1 MPDTLAEIDFAKY
14 GRWLRRM
21 TGVEHRLAV
30 CDAQGALKW
39 HSDAAMPDW
48 IASLAGAGF
57 AWTCVGD
64 GMQRF
69 DGADGADGA
78 ILLYAPIDVRQIR
91 AGFVA
96 VRVER
101 DPGAEGSGSDS
112 AAIPA
117 WDALAEALED
127 VCASIADE
135 FKTKSELNDMAG
147 ELSDRYEELHLVYA
161 VDRQVRELTEG
172 SDIFEGLLQSWAE
185 HMDAD
190 VAAFVRP
197 RDNLCVS
204 ATNLSAPIHNL
215 DLVLVEMRG
224 DLYRFA
230 HSSRQPVVI
239 NEADDPRRA
248 YIFTDMPFKIL
259 CCPVFE
265 GKSVVAIMVLINHQD
280 KPDFRNSDRKL
291 GEVLANHL
299 SSLSRMHGMLL
310 ETSKFNE
317 QMAAALIEAVEA
329 KDPYTRGHSE
339 RVHHIAMEIGRAM
352 HLPPRELDNLF
363 WGSLLHDVGKIGIP
377 DAVLCKPGRL
387 SRDEFTFIM
396 VHPERSYEILR
407 HIDRLQGAV
416 PGARHHQEKYDG
428 TGYPHGLAGH
438 DIPQNARIIAVA
450 DTYDSIT
457 SSRAY
462 RAGRSH
468 EVALAEIARCAGSQ
482 LDPMI
487 IKVFQEVCAAE
498 PAWIAAYSIARD
510 SARDPGV
517 TVPG

>member
-1 MPDTLAEIDFAKY
+1 MHDSLADIDFSKY
-14 GRWLRRM
+14 RRWLQRVAGAEYPM
-21 TGVEHRLAV
+21 ALCGPDGAV
-30 CDAQGALKW
+30 LSGDDGM
-39 HSDAAMPDW
+39 AAW
-48 IASLAGAGF
+48 LAGLAAAGF
-57 AWTCVGD
+57 AWPAEGE
-64 GMQRF
+64 GMQRH
-69 DGADGADGA
+69 DADGAT
-78 ILLYAPIDVRQIR
+78 LLFAPVRGKR
-91 AGFVA
+91 ALAGFIA
-96 VRVER
+96 VRAAAM
-101 DPGAEGSGSDS
+101 PGQQA
-112 AAIPA
+112 PVA
-117 WDALAEALED
+117 WDVLAETLED
-127 VCASIADE
+127 VCAGIADE
-135 FKTKSELNDMAG
+135 CALKKELDTMAG
-147 ELSDRYEELHLVYA
+147 ELSERYEELHLVYA
-161 VDRQVRELTEG
+161 IDRQVREMSRG
-172 SDIFEGLLQSWAE
+172 ADIFQGLLKSWAD
-185 HMDAD
+185 HMNAD

-197 RDNLCVS
+197 GDGTCVS

-230 HSSRQPVVI
+230 HSSRQSMVI
-239 NEADDPRRA
+239 NEADDARRA

-265 GKSVVAIMVLINHQD
+265 EKSVVAILVLINHAA
-280 KPDFRNSDRKL
+280 KPDFSNSDRKL

-299 SSLSRMHGMLL
+299 SSLSRMHGMLT

-352 HLPPRELDNLF
+352 MLPPRELDNLF

-387 SRDEFTFIM
+387 TRDEFTFIM

-407 HIDRLQGAV
+407 HIDRLKGAV
-416 PGARHHQEKYDG
+416 PGARHHQEKFDG

-438 DIPQNARIIAVA
+438 DIPLAARIIAVA

-468 EVALAEIARCAGSQ
+468 EAAMTEIARCAGTQ
-482 LDPMI
+482 LDPSVI
-487 IKVFQEVCAAE
+487 ALFERVCLEE
-498 PAWIAAYSIARD
+498 PEWIARFSIQRD
-510 SARDPGV
+510 GV
-517 TVPG
+517 STTAAAPA

>member
-1 MPDTLAEIDFAKY
+1 MQPDILAGIDFSKHR
-14 GRWLRRM
+14 RWLHRV
-21 TGVEHRLAV
+21 TGIDYPLAL
-30 CDAQGALKW
+30 CDAAGAVLW
-39 HSDAAMPDW
+39 NDPADAGLPAWLAAVKAGGFHWPAGGEGMQRHDDNDGEFTLLFAPLRVQQALAGF
-48 IASLAGAGF
+48 IAIKVAAAGAG
-57 AWTCVGD
+57 
-64 GMQRF
+64 
-69 DGADGADGA
+69 
-78 ILLYAPIDVRQIR
+78 API
-91 AGFVA
+91 
-96 VRVER
+96 
-101 DPGAEGSGSDS
+101 S
-112 AAIPA
+112 
-117 WDALAEALED
+117 WDILAETLED
-127 VCASIADE
+127 LCAGIADE
-135 FKTKSELNDMAG
+135 CAMKSELNVMAT
-147 ELSDRYEELHLVYA
+147 ELSERYEELHLVYA
-161 VDRQVRELTEG
+161 IDRQVRDMG
-172 SDIFEGLLQSWAE
+172 KDADMFGGLLKSWAD

-197 RDNLCVS
+197 RDSLCVS

-230 HSSRQPVVI
+230 HSSRQSIVI
-239 NEADDPRRA
+239 NEADDARRA
-248 YIFTDMPFKIL
+248 YIFTDMPFRIL

-265 GKSVVAIMVLINHQD
+265 NKAVVAILVLINHAA
-280 KPDFRNSDRKL
+280 KPEFSNSDRKL

-299 SSLSRMHGMLL
+299 SSLSRMHGMLG

-352 HLPPRELDNLF
+352 LLPPRELDNLF

-387 SRDEFTFIM
+387 TRDEFTFIM

-407 HIDRLQGAV
+407 HIDRLKGAV

-428 TGYPHGLAGH
+428 TGYPHALAGQ

-468 EVALAEIARCAGSQ
+468 EAAMTEIARCAGTQ
-482 LDPMI
+482 LDPAI
-487 IKVFQEVCAAE
+487 IAVFVQVCVGEPDWIARFNIGRE
-498 PAWIAAYSIARD
+498 PACA
-510 SARDPGV
+510 
-517 TVPG
+517 

>member
-1 MPDTLAEIDFAKY
+1 MPHKLLPTLDYTRHA
-14 GRWLRRM
+14 RWLLRS
-21 TGVEHRLAV
+21 TGSEHALAV
-30 CDAQGALKW
+30 CDA
-39 HSDAAMPDW
+39 
-48 IASLAGAGF
+48 AGAPLWSAAGHADLAPWLARLSAGGF
-57 AWTCVGD
+57 AWPCNGD
-64 GMQRF
+64 GMQRH
-69 DGADGADGA
+69 DLAPTGDEAGAS
-78 ILLYAPIDVRQIR
+78 LLYLPIKAKGQLI
-91 AGFVA
+91 GYLA
-96 VRVER
+96 VRSQ
-101 DPGAEGSGSDS
+101 AGSDD
-112 AAIPA
+112 ALFA

-127 VCASIADE
+127 VAAAIGEECGVQG
-135 FKTKSELNDMAG
+135 ELDAMAG

-161 VDRQVRELTEG
+161 IDRQVQDMTTGE
-172 SDIFEGLLQSWAE
+172 DIFGSLLESWAE

-190 VAAFVRP
+190 VAAFIKP
-197 RDNLCVS
+197 GDNLCVS

-230 HSSRQPVVI
+230 HSSRQPIVM
-239 NEADDPRRA
+239 NAPDDPRRA

-259 CCPVFE
+259 CCPVFQD
-265 GKSVVAIMVLINHQD
+265 KSVVAILVLLNHAE
-280 KPDFRNSDRKL
+280 KEDFSNSDRKL

-299 SSLSRMHGMLL
+299 SSLSRMHGMLA
-310 ETSKFNE
+310 ETSKFNQ

-339 RVHHIAMEIGRAM
+339 RVHHIAMEIGRALR
-352 HLPPRELDNLF
+352 LPARELDNLF

-387 SRDEFTFIM
+387 TRDEFTFIM

-407 HIDRLQGAV
+407 HIDRLKGAV

-428 TGYPHGLAGH
+428 TGYPHGLAGN
-438 DIPQNARIIAVA
+438 DIPYNARIIAVA

-468 EVALAEIARCAGSQ
+468 EVAMAEIVRCAGTQ
-482 LDPMI
+482 LDPGVVA
-487 IKVFQEVCAAE
+487 VFETVCQAE
-498 PAWIAAYSIARD
+498 PGWIADFGIARD
-510 SARDPGV
+510 PVANPLAA
-517 TVPG
+517 

>member
-1 MPDTLAEIDFAKY
+1 MSDTLAEIDFAKY

-21 TGVEHRLAV
+21 TGVSYPLAV
-30 CDAQGALKW
+30 CDLAGQPLW
-39 HSDAAMPDW
+39 HSEAQLPDW
-48 IASLAGAGF
+48 LAALNAGGF
-57 AWTCVGD
+57 SWPCTGD
-64 GMQRF
+64 GMQRH
-69 DGADGADGA
+69 DACSGGA
-78 ILLYAPIDVRQIR
+78 LLYTPIDTRQTR
-91 AGFVA
+91 VGFVA
-96 VRVER
+96 VRI
-101 DPGAEGSGSDS
+101 DAGPGPVGEAP
-112 AAIPA
+112 PA

-135 FKTKSELNDMAG
+135 YQAKSELNSMAG
-147 ELSDRYEELHLVYA
+147 ELSERYEELHLVYA
-161 VDRQVRELTEG
+161 VDRQVREMTEG
-172 SDIFEGLLQSWAE
+172 TDIFEGLLQSWAE

-230 HSSRQPVVI
+230 HSSRQAVVI

-265 GKSVVAIMVLINHQD
+265 GKSVVAIMVLINHQA
-280 KPDFRNSDRKL
+280 KADFRNSDRKL

-299 SSLSRMHGMLL
+299 SSLSRMHGMLQ

-352 HLPPRELDNLF
+352 QLPPRELDNLF

-387 SRDEFTFIM
+387 TRDEFTFIM

-428 TGYPHGLAGH
+428 SGYPHGLAGH

-468 EVALAEIARCAGSQ
+468 EVALAEIARCAGTQ

-487 IKVFQEVCAAE
+487 ISVFQQVCARE
-498 PAWIAAYSIARD
+498 PDWIAGYNIQ
-510 SARDPGV
+510 RDPALPA
-517 TVPG
+517 TA

>member
-1 MPDTLAEIDFAKY
+1 MATASLAEIDFHKY
-14 GRWLRRM
+14 HRWLRRVAG
-21 TGVEHRLAV
+21 TTSPVAL
-30 CDAQGALKW
+30 CDAGGGVVAGDAGMADWLAALGA
-39 HSDAAMPDW
+39 
-48 IASLAGAGF
+48 GGF
-57 AWTCVGD
+57 AWALDGD

-69 DGADGADGA
+69 DGADAS
-78 ILLYAPIDVRQIR
+78 LLFAPVM
-91 AGFVA
+91 AKAALVGFVA
-96 VRVER
+96 VKAPLAAGE
-101 DPGAEGSGSDS
+101 GA
-112 AAIPA
+112 PMA
-117 WDALAEALED
+117 WDVLAETLED
-127 VCASIADE
+127 VCAGIADE
-135 FKTKSELNDMAG
+135 HVMKTELDAMASELS
-147 ELSDRYEELHLVYA
+147 ERYEELHLVYA
-161 VDRQVRELTEG
+161 IDRQVREMSRG
-172 SDIFEGLLQSWAE
+172 ADVFKGLLQSWAE
-185 HMDAD
+185 HMNAD

-197 RDNLCVS
+197 GDGVCVS

-230 HSSRQPVVI
+230 HSSRQSIVI
-239 NEADDPRRA
+239 NESNDPRRA
-248 YIFTDMPFKIL
+248 YIFTDMAFKIL
-259 CCPVFE
+259 CCPVYE
-265 GKSVVAIMVLINHQD
+265 EKSVVAILVLINHTA
-280 KPDFRNSDRKL
+280 KPDFSNSDRNL

-299 SSLSRMHGMLL
+299 SSLSRMHAMLG
-310 ETSKFNE
+310 ETGKFNE

-387 SRDEFTFIM
+387 TRDEFTFIM

-407 HIDRLQGAV
+407 HIDRLKGAV

-428 TGYPHGLAGH
+428 TGYPHGLAGY

-468 EVALAEIARCAGSQ
+468 EVAMAEIARCAGTQ
-482 LDPMI
+482 LDPAI
-487 IKVFQEVCAAE
+487 IAVLERICKDE
-498 PAWIAAYSIARD
+498 PEWIARFHIQRD
-510 SARDPGV
+510 
-517 TVPG
+517 VPAVLPAALPMATA

>member
-1 MPDTLAEIDFAKY
+1 MQPDLLTEIAFGKY
-14 GRWLRRM
+14 QRWLQ
-21 TGVEHRLAV
+21 RLSGAAYPVALFDAGGAWCGGEPAMAAV
-30 CDAQGALKW
+30 LAALVADGFDWAADGEGMQRVVVPSAGAAAGISVLYAPVMVKGRLVGHVAIDAGPV
-39 HSDAAMPDW
+39 D
-48 IASLAGAGF
+48 AGAG
-57 AWTCVGD
+57 D
-64 GMQRF
+64 G
-69 DGADGADGA
+69 GAP
-78 ILLYAPIDVRQIR
+78 L
-91 AGFVA
+91 
-96 VRVER
+96 
-101 DPGAEGSGSDS
+101 
-112 AAIPA
+112 A
-117 WDALAEALED
+117 WDLLAETLED
-127 VCASIADE
+127 VCAGIADE
-135 FKTKSELNDMAG
+135 CVMKGELNTMAD
-147 ELSDRYEELHLVYA
+147 ELSERYEELHLVYA
-161 VDRQVRELTEG
+161 IDRQVREMSKG
-172 SDIFEGLLQSWAE
+172 ADVFQGLLQSWAE

-197 RDNLCVS
+197 GDGVCVS
-204 ATNLSAPIHNL
+204 ASNLSAPIHNL

-230 HSSRQPVVI
+230 HSSRQSIVI
-239 NEADDPRRA
+239 NEDNDPRRA
-248 YIFTDMPFKIL
+248 YIFTDMAFKIL

-265 GKSVVAIMVLINHQD
+265 EKSVVAILVLINHVN
-280 KPDFRNSDRKL
+280 KADFSNSDRKL

-299 SSLSRMHGMLL
+299 SSLSRMHAMLG

-352 HLPPRELDNLF
+352 QLPSRELDNLF

-387 SRDEFTFIM
+387 TRDEFTFIM

-407 HIDRLQGAV
+407 HIDRLKGAV
-416 PGARHHQEKYDG
+416 PGARHHQEKFDG
-428 TGYPHGLAGH
+428 SGYPHGLCGH

-468 EVALAEIARCAGSQ
+468 EVALAEIARCSGSQ

-487 IKVFQEVCAAE
+487 AAVLARICADE
-498 PAWIAAYSIARD
+498 PEWIARFNIQRD
-510 SARDPGV
+510 VALTPAGSVAPA
-517 TVPG
+517 

>member
-1 MPDTLAEIDFAKY
+1 MAHLNLAEIDFDKY
-14 GRWLRRM
+14 RRWLRRVAG
-21 TGVEHRLAV
+21 TGIGAGNGGGSPLAL
-30 CDAQGALKW
+30 CDAEGAVVDG
-39 HSDAAMPDW
+39 DAGMAEW
-48 IASLAGAGF
+48 LAYRVAGGF
-57 AWTCVGD
+57 AWPLDGD
-64 GMQRF
+64 GMQRN
-69 DGADGADGA
+69 DSAGTT
-78 ILLYAPIDVRQIR
+78 LLYAPIFAKSTLI
-91 AGFVA
+91 GHVA
-96 VRVER
+96 VRPPVV
-101 DPGAEGSGSDS
+101 DGAEST
-112 AAIPA
+112 AAPMA

-127 VCASIADE
+127 VCAGIADDYVM
-135 FKTKSELNDMAG
+135 KAELDSMAN
-147 ELSDRYEELHLVYA
+147 ELSERYEELHLVYA
-161 VDRQVRELTEG
+161 IDRQVREMSKG
-172 SDIFEGLLQSWAE
+172 ADVFQGLLQSWAG
-185 HMDAD
+185 HMNAD

-197 RDNLCVS
+197 GDGVCVS

-230 HSSRQPVVI
+230 HSSRQAIVI
-239 NEADDPRRA
+239 NESNDPRRA
-248 YIFTDMPFKIL
+248 YIFTDMAFKIL

-265 GKSVVAIMVLINHQD
+265 EKSVVAILVLINHAD
-280 KPDFRNSDRKL
+280 KPDFSNSDRKL

-299 SSLSRMHGMLL
+299 SSLSRMHAMLG
-310 ETSKFNE
+310 ETGKFNE

-352 HLPPRELDNLF
+352 MLPPREMDNLF

-387 SRDEFTFIM
+387 TRDEFTFIM

-407 HIDRLQGAV
+407 HIDRLKGAV

-428 TGYPHGLAGH
+428 SGYPHGLAGY

-468 EVALAEIARCAGSQ
+468 EVALAEIARCAGTQ
-482 LDPMI
+482 LDPAI
-487 IKVFQEVCAAE
+487 VAVLERVCREE
-498 PAWIAAYSIARD
+498 PEWIARFHIQ
-510 SARDPGV
+510 RDPAP
-517 TVPG
+517 VPA

>member
-1 MPDTLAEIDFAKY
+1 MQHDSLADIDFSKY
-14 GRWLRRM
+14 RRWL
-21 TGVEHRLAV
+21 HRVSGADYPVAL
-30 CDAQGALKW
+30 CDAAGAVLAG
-39 HSDAAMPDW
+39 DDGMAAW
-48 IASLAGAGF
+48 LAGLVGAGF
-57 AWTCVGD
+57 AWPADGE
-64 GMQRF
+64 GMQRH
-69 DGADGADGA
+69 DGAGAT
-78 ILLYAPIDVRQIR
+78 LLFAPVRAKQAL
-91 AGFVA
+91 AGYIA
-96 VRVER
+96 VRA
-101 DPGAEGSGSDS
+101 DAMPGQ
-112 AAIPA
+112 AAPMA
-117 WDALAEALED
+117 WDVLAETLED
-127 VCASIADE
+127 VCAGIADE
-135 FKTKSELNDMAG
+135 YVMKSELDTMAG
-147 ELSDRYEELHLVYA
+147 ELSERYEELHLVYA
-161 VDRQVRELTEG
+161 IDRQVREMG
-172 SDIFEGLLQSWAE
+172 KGADVFQGLLKSWAD

-197 RDNLCVS
+197 GDGVCIS

-215 DLVLVEMRG
+215 DLVLVDMRG

-230 HSSRQPVVI
+230 HSSRQSIVI
-239 NEADDPRRA
+239 NETDDARRA

-265 GKSVVAIMVLINHQD
+265 EKSVVAILVLINHAA
-280 KPDFRNSDRKL
+280 KADFSNSDRKL

-299 SSLSRMHGMLL
+299 SSLSRMHGMLA

-352 HLPPRELDNLF
+352 LLPPRELDNLF
-363 WGSLLHDVGKIGIP
+363 WGSLLHDVVKIGIP

-387 SRDEFTFIM
+387 TRDEFTFIM

-407 HIDRLQGAV
+407 HIDRLKGAV

-428 TGYPHGLAGH
+428 SGYPHGLSGH

-468 EVALAEIARCAGSQ
+468 EAAMTEIARCAGTQ
-482 LDPMI
+482 LDPAI
-487 IKVFQEVCAAE
+487 IAVFERVCLAE
-498 PAWIAAYSIARD
+498 PEWIARFNIQREAPQPKAL
-510 SARDPGV
+510 A
-517 TVPG
+517 